1 MEPGSNIVPPKDC
14 EEVLDILNQNKY
26 QSGVGTLMYLV
37 KHSRPDINNSVRE
50 LSKCMMRASQENMN
64 ILYRVMKYV
73 LDTKDKGLFLKPKF
87 EDEKKFVLLGFS
99 DSHWGSNKYDRKSV
113 SGWSI
118 YFCNF
123 LIHWGSRTQSCVSSE
138 SSVA

>member
-1 MEPGSNIVPPKDC
+1 MKSEIFIIQKEILRKIKKYFEVDVENMKCIETPMEPGSNIVPPKDC

-37 KHSRPDINNSVRE
+37 KNSRPDINNSVRE

-87 EDEKKFVLLGFS
+87 EDEKKF
-99 DSHWGSNKYDRKSV
+99 Y
-113 SGWSI
+113 
-118 YFCNF
+118 C
-123 LIHWGSRTQSCVSSE
+123 
-138 SSVA
+138 

>member
-26 QSGVGTLMYLV
+26 QSGVGTLMYLL
-37 KHSRPDINNSVRE
+37 KNSRPDINNSVIE
-50 LSKCMMRASQENMN
+50 LSKYMVRSSQEKMN
-64 ILYRVMKYV
+64 ILYRVMKYF

-87 EDEKKFVLLGFS
+87 ENENKFVLLGFCDS
-99 DSHWGSNKYDRKSV
+99 DWGSNKYDRKIV
-113 SGWSI
+113 SCWSI
-118 YFCNF
+118 YFCNC
-123 LIHWGSRTQSCVSSE
+123 LINWGSRTQSFVDSS

>member
-1 MEPGSNIVPPKDC
+1 MKSEIFIIQKEILRKINKYFEVDVENMKCIETPMEPGSNIVPPKDC

-37 KHSRPDINNSVRE
+37 KNSRPDINNSVRE
-50 LSKCMMRASQENMN
+50 LNKCMMRASQENMN

-87 EDEKKFVLLGFS
+87 EDEKKF
-99 DSHWGSNKYDRKSV
+99 Y
-113 SGWSI
+113 
-118 YFCNF
+118 C
-123 LIHWGSRTQSCVSSE
+123 
-138 SSVA
+138 

>member
-1 MEPGSNIVPPKDC
+1 MKSEIFIIQKEILRKIKKYFEVDVENMKCIETPMEPGSNIVPPKDC

-37 KHSRPDINNSVRE
+37 KNSRPDINNSVRE
-50 LSKCMMRASQENMN
+50 LNKCMMRASQENMN

-87 EDEKKFVLLGFS
+87 EDEKKF
-99 DSHWGSNKYDRKSV
+99 Y
-113 SGWSI
+113 
-118 YFCNF
+118 C
-123 LIHWGSRTQSCVSSE
+123 
-138 SSVA
+138 